1 MQLKQYKKNAGSGF
15 RARGVFDSG
24 QTCRRVGMFR
34 HWMVLLVIATVAG
47 AFIPAGSV
55 FAQTTSPGIESV
67 FAKDMTLRD
76 FTELL
81 TRGFGAE
88 WKVLVSEKAGDKK
101 IRFFMADTGVEETL
115 RALCTSYG
123 LWYRRSS
130 DSGIIQ
136 IMTLEEYRESIN
148 LYADELVEVVP
159 VLYPSPEEI
168 GDSLAR
174 LFQDRVVWDPP
185 SEDVGNDIT
194 RIEDALDRMD
204 TIANRA
210 TLVDTEGELGTSES
224 SRTDRYGR
232 QVYSNSRT
240 DRYGRQIYG
249 DSTRSTSRVGDA
261 HSVDDVVSSREQEM
275 AVRQKEV
282 FPLEFFENERASRPG
297 LVYVSAAPMA
307 NALVLRSSDAKS
319 LELVKRVI
327 NELDKPKPQVLLE
340 VKVLEITL
348 SDEQTR
354 GVDWLFREDRG
365 DGTISG
371 GMSRGI
377 TSTPGDLIESS
388 DPLTLVTQGEGIDPM
403 SAVFS
408 VVSNKVRARLQLLQD
423 ESRIK
428 ALATPSLLVS
438 DNEASRIFIGSE
450 VTVLEKVEPQTDY
463 VGTEN
468 PEPVTTYTVTSP
480 RKRIGTTL
488 LITPK
493 IHADRTLT
501 IRILQETTQLGE
513 ERSVSY
519 GSGEDDQFVSQD
531 VEETSVTT
539 TVMAS
544 DGHTIAIG
552 GLIQEGNSNRE
563 TGIPGLMH
571 IPVLGN
577 LFKKTVTSETRTE
590 LLVLIQPRVLL
601 APGEA
606 DSASRAFIE
615 KASRHAD
622 ILLPSPYDEVER
634 QEPNDP

>member
-1 MQLKQYKKNAGSGF
+1 MRLKQYKKNTGNGF
-15 RARGVFDSG
+15 RHGDLFDSG
-24 QTCRRVGMFR
+24 RTRRRPEIIRYGMI
-34 HWMVLLVIATVAG
+34 LLVIAAVSRV
-47 AFIPAGSV
+47 FIPANSV
-55 FAQTTSPGIESV
+55 SAQAPSPVIESV
-67 FAKDMTLRD
+67 FARGMTLRD

-88 WKVLVSEKAGDKK
+88 WKVLVSEKAGDRK
-101 IRFFMADTGVEETL
+101 IRFFMADAGVEETL
-115 RALCTSYG
+115 QALCTSYG

-210 TLVDTEGELGTSES
+210 TLVDTEGESWTSGS
-224 SRTDRYGR
+224 SSTDRYERQSYSNWRTDRYGR
-232 QVYSNSRT
+232 RT
-240 DRYGRQIYG
+240 YDDRDRGAS
-249 DSTRSTSRVGDA
+249 DT

-282 FPLEFFENERASRPG
+282 SPLEFFEKERASRPG

-319 LELVKRVI
+319 LKLVKRVI

-348 SDEQTR
+348 SDEQAR
-354 GVDWLFREDRG
+354 GVDWLFRKERG
-365 DGTISG
+365 DDIISG

-388 DPLTLVTQGEGIDPM
+388 DITTLVMQGEGLDPM
-403 SAVFS
+403 AAVFN
-408 VVSNKVRARLQLLQD
+408 VVSDNVRARLQLLQ
-423 ESRIK
+423 EENRVK
-428 ALATPSLLVS
+428 ALATPTLLVS

-450 VTVLEKVEPQTDY
+450 VTVLEKVETTTTTTTTSTT
-463 VGTEN
+463 TEKEGN
-468 PEPVTTYTVTSP
+468 TSVTAP

-493 IHADRTLT
+493 IHADRTVT
-501 IRILQETTQLGE
+501 IRILQETTALGD

-519 GSGEDDQFVSQD
+519 GSSDEDGGFLSQD

-552 GLIQEGNSNRE
+552 GLIQEEHGYQES
-563 TGIPGLMH
+563 GIPGLMH

-577 LFKKTVTSETRTE
+577 LFKKTVKSKTRTE

-615 KASRHAD
+615 KASRHSD
-622 ILLPSPYDEVER
+622 ILLPSPHAEDER
-634 QEPNDP
+634 QEPNAP